1 MPNPYYN
8 TGYANFYNNPYTN
21 ATPGGY
27 SYYMQPRPQTPQT
40 PVYQQP
46 MDYSQQ
52 PQQNGAFKW
61 IYSEEQVQKE
71 YVGPN
76 CAITMWNANEPVLY
90 LKQADATGKATIK
103 TFDLVERVAEEKIE
117 EPKVD
122 YAKAEDLTNLVGVVN
137 KMSENITS
145 VVNAFGELKT
155 DIDNIKGD
163 MYGIAGKKKTVRKAE
178 GEDDG

>member
-8 TGYANFYNNPYTN
+8 SGYGNYYYNPYTV
-21 ATPGGY
+21 TTGGY
-27 SYYMQPRPQTPQT
+27 YNYSPTRPQAPQVPQT
-40 PVYQQP
+40 
-46 MDYSQQ
+46 DYSQQ
-52 PQQNGAFKW
+52 PQQTGMIKW
-61 IYSEEQVQKE
+61 VYSEKEVNDE

-76 CAITMWNANEPVLY
+76 CAVSMWNANEPVLY
-90 LKQADATGKATIK
+90 LKQADATGKATVR
-103 TFDLVERVAEEKIE
+103 TFDLVERVADTKID

-145 VVNAFGELKT
+145 VVNAFGELKA

-163 MYGIAGKKKTVRKAE
+163 MYGIAGKKKTVRKTE
-178 GEDDG
+178 VEDDG